1 MNILLVSGIFA
12 KSKRDILGGMA
23 KAVYM
28 TAKGLRER
36 GNEVKILTAGRKKR
50 RWDYNNIDVFTIKAD
65 NSLNHKNAL
74 KDFYGICCRE
84 PT

>member
-36 GNEVKILTAGRKKR
+36 ETR
-50 RWDYNNIDVFTIKAD
+50 
-65 NSLNHKNAL
+65 
-74 KDFYGICCRE
+74 
-84 PT
+84 